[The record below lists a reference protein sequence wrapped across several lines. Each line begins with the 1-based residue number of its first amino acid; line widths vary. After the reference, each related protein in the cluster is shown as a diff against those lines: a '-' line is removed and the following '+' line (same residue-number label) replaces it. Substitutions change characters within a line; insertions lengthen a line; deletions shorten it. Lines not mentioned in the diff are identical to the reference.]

1 MKAVCANYQKDFISA
16 IEYVDNSLKF
26 DPSNPYYLVSK
37 AKLELAANRVE
48 AAERTITKAKSINAN
63 EPDLKLVEDS
73 ISSLKIN
80 PR

>member
-1 MKAVCANYQKDFISA
+1 
-16 IEYVDNSLKF
+16 LKF

-48 AAERTITKAKSINAN
+48 AAERTITKAKSINVN

-73 ISSLKIN
+73 ISSLKN
-80 PR
+80 KS